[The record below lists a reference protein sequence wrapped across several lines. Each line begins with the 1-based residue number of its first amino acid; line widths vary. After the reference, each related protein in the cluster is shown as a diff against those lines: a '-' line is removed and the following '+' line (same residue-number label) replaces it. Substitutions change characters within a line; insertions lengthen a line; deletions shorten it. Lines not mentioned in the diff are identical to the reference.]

1 MTAAFSEMVPGWYR
15 PPRHAA
21 NAVDTA
27 ARIFEVAR
35 HDLTGAA
42 RQHHICRAR
51 WAVMLVLQR
60 RGYSTPRIGR
70 ALGGRDHT
78 TIMHGLKRGA
88 AIEAA
93 DSVFAFQ
100 VGMVGKS

>member
-1 MTAAFSEMVPGWYR
+1 MTAAFAEMVPGWYR
-15 PPRHAA
+15 APRHAA
-21 NAVDTA
+21 DAVDSA
-27 ARIFEVAR
+27 ARVFGLTR
-35 HDLTGAA
+35 YDLTGAA
-42 RQHHICRAR
+42 KQQHVCRAR

-60 RGYSTPRIGR
+60 RGFSTPRIGR
-70 ALGGRDHT
+70 ALGNRDHT
-78 TIMHGLKRGA
+78 TILHGLKRGA